1 MNHVRYLCLLLATA
15 SVASAGELYEVDTAP
30 QPAPAAGSTLD
41 RIVKSMHVRACVRA
55 DVAPF
60 GSFTAGG
67 LQGLDIDLAQAIT
80 DQISID
86 YKQALRVQWVVVEA
100 ADRVKRVQD
109 GACDILVAAFSHT
122 KERAEKLAESRVY
135 LRTDKVLVAANKITR
150 KVPVIGKV
158 GGTTGDA
165 AGIAGTPRTFATY
178 QEVIQAMDGDE
189 VDYLI
194 VDRPIADHL
203 IRSTNKTYRIARN
216 VSENTESYVVAMHQG
231 NADLVAAVDRALDD
245 LARTGR
251 LALIHRRW
259 L

>member
-1 MNHVRYLCLLLATA
+1 MHHVRYLLFVAATA
-15 SVASAGELYEVDTAP
+15 SIASAGELYEVDTAP
-30 QPAPAAGSTLD
+30 QAAPAAGSALD
-41 RIVKSMHVRACVRA
+41 RVVKSMHVRACVRA

-67 LQGLDIDLAQAIT
+67 LQGLDIELAQAIT

-100 ADRVKRVQD
+100 GDRMKRVQD

-122 KERAEKLAESRVY
+122 KERAEKVSESRVY
-135 LRTDKVLVAANKITR
+135 LRTDKVLVSANKITR

-165 AGIAGTPRTFATY
+165 PGIAGTQRTFATY

-189 VDYLI
+189 VDYLV

-203 IRSTNKTYRIARN
+203 IRSTNKTYRIAKTLA
-216 VSENTESYVVAMHQG
+216 ENAESYVVAMHQG
-231 NADLVAAVDRALDD
+231 SADLVAAVDRALED